1 MEQNNISKA
10 WWISIILIL
19 LPTIVGIAIF
29 VISDEWVHYLGL
41 IIALSWLLGYGTAS
55 IATVEI
61 TERHVVLLFKKPIAV
76 LPSGY
81 GLYLRAPGILSAEVL
96 PAGQIQFQ
104 FPGEDENTF
113 KGSGNDP
120 IPSGLA
126 PNGLPWSQPYRITTA
141 DAKTAI
147 YIEKITMAESKTKE
161 MYEKDDLR
169 FRLVAEPSYRVIW
182 KIQEGEE
189 VRFILNVGSIA
200 EAFRRMRDE
209 IADALQVEFS
219 TRTPNMIIDTTDV
232 INTQIR
238 ERLKRLMEHDAN
250 GEVGSDW
257 GTDII
262 STGLLPVDMGQTVA
276 QELQNKAKAEI
287 AKQKTITDAEA
298 QSEARK
304 KEAEGEESYL
314 NKTGDAKNRVLK
326 EELENRAKHP
336 EINRQEALK
345 NAGWKTVVGDSS
357 KFLVTHPTEKD

>member
-1 MEQNNISKA
+1 MENNNIVKA
-10 WWISIILIL
+10 WWISILLILI
-19 LPTIVGIAIF
+19 PVIAGLILF
-29 VISDEWVHYLGL
+29 FFSEEWVHYLG
-41 IIALSWLLGYGTAS
+41 IVISISWLFGYGGAS
-55 IATVEI
+55 FATVEI
-61 TERHVVLLFKKPIAV
+61 NQRHVVLLFKKPIAV
-76 LPSGY
+76 LQSGY
-81 GLYLRAPGILSAEVL
+81 GLYLRAPGVLSAEIL

-147 YIEKITMAESKTKE
+147 YTDGVTMATGKTKE

-182 KIQEGEE
+182 RIQEGEE
-189 VRFILNVGSIA
+189 VRFILNVGSVA

-219 TRTPNMIIDTTDV
+219 IRTPNMIIDTTDI

-238 ERLKRLMEHDAN
+238 ERLKRLMEQDAN
-250 GEVGSDW
+250 GEQGSDW

-287 AKQKTITDAEA
+287 VKQITITEAEGK
-298 QSEARK
+298 SEARK
-304 KEAEGEESYL
+304 KEADGESEYTR
-314 NKTGDAKNRVLK
+314 KTRGAENEALK
-326 EELENRAKHP
+326 TELEHRAKHP
-336 EINRQEALK
+336 EINAQEALK
-345 NAGWKTVVGDSS
+345 NAGWKTVVGDPS
-357 KFLVTHPTEKD
+357 KFLITHPTNND

>member
-126 PNGLPWSQPYRITTA
+126 PNGLPWSQPYRI
-141 DAKTAI
+141 
-147 YIEKITMAESKTKE
+147 
-161 MYEKDDLR
+161 
-169 FRLVAEPSYRVIW
+169 
-182 KIQEGEE
+182 
-189 VRFILNVGSIA
+189 
-200 EAFRRMRDE
+200 
-209 IADALQVEFS
+209 
-219 TRTPNMIIDTTDV
+219 
-232 INTQIR
+232 
-238 ERLKRLMEHDAN
+238 
-250 GEVGSDW
+250 
-257 GTDII
+257 
-262 STGLLPVDMGQTVA
+262 
-276 QELQNKAKAEI
+276 
-287 AKQKTITDAEA
+287 
-298 QSEARK
+298 
-304 KEAEGEESYL
+304 
-314 NKTGDAKNRVLK
+314 
-326 EELENRAKHP
+326 
-336 EINRQEALK
+336 
-345 NAGWKTVVGDSS
+345 
-357 KFLVTHPTEKD
+357 